1 MKNLKLTFIALLWLC
16 CSNLHGEEEAE
27 QPEPNHAFKTGAEIF
42 SHKWT
47 KQDAASKGG
56 DGLGPMH
63 NDVSCVACHS
73 QGGVGGGG
81 PIEKNAVLLTLD
93 PPKNPATLMNFQ
105 RTAMSVHPSFLL
117 ETPGAELPKPGRR
130 GGPGFVSRKFI
141 FTSRP
146 SSPVNFGAQM
156 QEMAKQFDDNM
167 EEISKTIFGTFQT
180 SMVLHKSSTD
190 PGYEEFLGSLME
202 EGSLTDYPMRTS
214 SLDKDARR
222 EQERKLSEQPTVALE
237 KSGLRMIVSQ
247 RNTPPLFGLG
257 KIDRVPVGLLN
268 RIANHQKKRGVVSG
282 RVAKLKDG
290 VGKFGWKG
298 QTASLRDFV
307 RDACANEL
315 GLHVP
320 SARQARNPM
329 KPLEEPAGIDLD
341 TRELNMLTK
350 FVSALPTPR
359 VETPTGKDAIA
370 ETKRGKKV
378 FTKIGCAECHIE
390 NLRTKNVSVS
400 GVYSD
405 LLLHD
410 MGQKL
415 GDPVPSADE
424 SGQSV
429 GGAYGQFLSPGNLV
443 STGFGEPAPTNSR
456 QRRAHA
462 RLVAKQQEW
471 RTPPL
476 WGISATAPYLH
487 DGRAS
492 TLEAAILAHGGE
504 SEFSAKRYRAL
515 PETSRDSLIVFLKTL
530 VPPEREEI

>member
-1 MKNLKLTFIALLWLC
+1 MKNLILTFVALMWLG
-16 CSNLHGEEEAE
+16 CSSSLGDEEGQGEPREEQAKHE
-27 QPEPNHAFKTGAEIF
+27 FKTGAEIF
-42 SHKWT
+42 SHEWT
-47 KQDAASKGG
+47 EQDPASHGG

-73 QGGVGGGG
+73 QGGVGGAGS
-81 PIEKNAVLLTLD
+81 IEKNAVLVTLD
-93 PPKNPATLMNFQ
+93 PPKTRAMLMNFQ
-105 RTAMSVHPSFLL
+105 RTAMSIHPSFLL
-117 ETPGAELPKPGRR
+117 ETPGAKLPKSDKRSPA
-130 GGPGFVSRKFI
+130 GFVSRKFI

-146 SSPVNFGAQM
+146 DSTANFGAQM
-156 QEMAKQFDDNM
+156 KEMATQFEDNM
-167 EEISKTIFGTFQT
+167 EEMSKTIFGTFQT

-190 PGYEEFLGSLME
+190 PGYDEFIAN
-202 EGSLTDYPMRTS
+202 LTDYPMPASSMNEAGRRT
-214 SLDKDARR
+214 
-222 EQERKLSEQPTVALE
+222 QEHKLSEQPTAAFT
-237 KSGLRMIVSQ
+237 KNGLRMIVSQ
-247 RNTPPLFGLG
+247 RNTPALFGLG
-257 KIDRVPVGLLN
+257 KIDRVPAGLLHK
-268 RIANHQKKRGVVSG
+268 IANHQMKRGVVSG

-329 KPLEEPAGIDLD
+329 KPLEEPPGYDLD
-341 TRELNMLTK
+341 ASELNKLTK
-350 FVSALPTPR
+350 FVSTLPTPR
-359 VETPTGKDAIA
+359 VEMPHGKDAIA
-370 ETKRGKKV
+370 QVRRGKKV
-378 FTKIGCAECHIE
+378 FSKIGCAECHIE

-410 MGQKL
+410 MGQTSA
-415 GDPVPSADE
+415 DPVPSADE
-424 SGQSV
+424 SGKSA
-429 GGAYGQFLSPGNLV
+429 GGAYSSFLSPGNLV

-456 QRRAHA
+456 GRRAHA

-476 WGISATAPYLH
+476 WGISATAPYMH

-492 TLEAAILAHGGE
+492 TLEDAISAHGGE

-515 PETSRDSLIVFLKTL
+515 PEASRDSLLAFLQTL
-530 VPPEREEI
+530 VPPETEEI